1 MPALKKQRID
11 LRLTDEDKTMIE
23 EAAAMTNQTI
33 TQFMVN
39 SASEVIEQHRRL
51 VLNEASWNAVM
62 DAIDNPPEPNERL
75 KRAAKRL
82 RNME

>member
-1 MPALKKQRID
+1 
-11 LRLTDEDKTMIE
+11 
-23 EAAAMTNQTI
+23 
-33 TQFMVN
+33 
-39 SASEVIEQHRRL
+39 EQHRRL
-51 VLNEASWNAVM
+51 VLNEASWIAVM

>member
-1 MPALKKQRID
+1 SER
-11 LRLTDEDKTMIE
+11 
-23 EAAAMTNQTI
+23 AA
-33 TQFMVN
+33 
-39 SASEVIEQHRRL
+39 EVIEQHRRL

-62 DAIDNPPEPNERL
+62 DAIDNPPEPIERL